1 MILSSKISVKGG
13 ILIKSAESTS
23 KKSEKNHPLKN
34 RPFFAAP
41 RTVSMRT
48 DISDALYRLLTI
60 LYGSWG
66 NDGHLEFKIDT
77 LCKLMGGKAYSTV
90 KRIIAQGRK
99 LELFE
104 TTLTGRSICFEL
116 IDSSN
121 LTIKN
126 ELSESSNS
134 IPQIAQKRAVSYKEQ
149 KKLLKTKQQGPAPVG
164 AAAVALKNLRAK
176 IDPIISRNIRD
187 DALSQL
193 LKIPDEQIKAA
204 SMEAMRSSVKN
215 KAGLFIKLAK
225 EPQENTSI
233 KPVEIPENAPQG
245 QINCIKCY
253 NANCEKSN
261 PTCETINPSK
271 KVRNHPGGLCMQY
284 CPFVLSNIELFK

>member
-1 MILSSKISVKGG
+1 MINSV
-13 ILIKSAESTS
+13 ESTT
-23 KKSEKNHPLKN
+23 KKSEKNNPLKN
-34 RPFFAAP
+34 TPFFAAP

-99 LELFE
+99 LELFK
-104 TTLTGRSICFEL
+104 TTQTGRSICFEL

-134 IPQIAQKRAVSYKEQ
+134 IHQIAQKRAVSYKEQ

-233 KPVEIPENAPQG
+233 KPVEIPENASQF
-245 QINCIKCY
+245 QTCCIKCY
-253 NANCEKSN
+253 NANCEKN
-261 PTCETINPSK
+261 EPTCPTLTAERKQPAGYCT
-271 KVRNHPGGLCMQY
+271 QY
-284 CPFVLSNIELFK
+284 CPFVLNHKELFE